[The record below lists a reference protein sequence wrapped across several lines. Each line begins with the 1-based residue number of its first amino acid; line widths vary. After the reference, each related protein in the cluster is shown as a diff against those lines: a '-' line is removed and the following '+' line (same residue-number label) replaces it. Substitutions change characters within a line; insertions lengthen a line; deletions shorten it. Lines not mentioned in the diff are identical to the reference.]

1 MLNGMKKKL
10 SSKSIFSLRRSRSS
24 QRVGPDGDAAEN
36 DTDGL
41 SEIEKARQDIMLAY
55 LEAHSGNDGDAPAV
69 ERQKSFA
76 EELRET
82 YQETSEYL
90 PPTEGP
96 ALSPDVPDDTAACE
110 QAVPEVPVVD
120 IAEAVAGAD
129 DSDVSADDTTGY
141 CLSCT
146 TMLCDSQNG
155 LTSEIMRQIV
165 ADDIAAHRQ
174 LLKKNRLS

>member
-36 DTDGL
+36 DMDGL

-55 LEAHSGNDGDAPAV
+55 LEAHRGNDGDAPAV

-76 EELRET
+76 EELQET
-82 YQETSEYL
+82 YQGKSEYAL
-90 PPTEGP
+90 PVEEP
-96 ALSPDVPDDTAACE
+96 AGRLDVPDDTAAGE

-129 DSDVSADDTTGY
+129 DSEVSAEDTTEY
-141 CLSCT
+141 YLPST
-146 TMLCDSQNG
+146 TMICGGQNR
-155 LTSEIMRQIV
+155 LTSEIMKQIV

-174 LLKKNRLS
+174 SLKKNHPS